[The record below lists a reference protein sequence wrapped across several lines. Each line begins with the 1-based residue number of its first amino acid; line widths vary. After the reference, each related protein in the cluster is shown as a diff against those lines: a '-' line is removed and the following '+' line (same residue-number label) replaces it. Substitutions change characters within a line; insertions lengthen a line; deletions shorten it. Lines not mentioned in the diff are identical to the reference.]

1 MKFRERHSSSKDSV
15 VSWLYCYT
23 KLQFS
28 GLFCVNL
35 RIEKDTYAEPQII
48 AKCLGLIRR
57 FSNSFF
63 PERTTFPKAQFKSD
77 SSDCSYINILTFEL
91 NMYFGFTQINSCLV
105 FTLRYFG
112 TTNYIPLLSFLAFTI
127 SIIRS
132 LAILRAYKSTIQ
144 GSPLFIKLLL
154 TR

>member
-1 MKFRERHSSSKDSV
+1 MKFRESHSSSKDSV

-105 FTLRYFG
+105 FTLSGPLDISGPQIIFPYFLFLYLPYQLSG
-112 TTNYIPLLSFLAFTI
+112 LWLFSEHTKVQSRGPLYS
-127 SIIRS
+127 
-132 LAILRAYKSTIQ
+132 
-144 GSPLFIKLLL
+144 
-154 TR
+154 